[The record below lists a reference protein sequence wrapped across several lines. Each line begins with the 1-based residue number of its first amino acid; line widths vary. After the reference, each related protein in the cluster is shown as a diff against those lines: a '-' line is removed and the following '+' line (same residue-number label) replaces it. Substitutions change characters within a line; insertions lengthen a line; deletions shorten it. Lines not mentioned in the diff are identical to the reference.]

1 MAARVDPQDLADLQ
15 ASRRSAGGGAHPA
28 VVPFGY
34 AGWWAWR
41 SPADDIARAAPDSYL
56 SDGPG
61 AARYA
66 VPGCDDASV
75 LRDTVLLVEDDHAL
89 RDVVARALREDGLT
103 VVTASDGRS
112 ALASATA
119 ELAAIVLD
127 IGLPDADG
135 RDVCLAL
142 RARGTTAPVLFLT
155 ARSAVVD
162 LLSGFAAGGD
172 DYLTKPFHVAELLAR
187 VRALLRRAAPDRA
200 AVDGGLVLDP
210 AAHAIRCGQLEIA
223 LSPTEFRLLAVL
235 LGRPDVVVRR
245 RELLRAGWP
254 DGAIVSENTLDQY
267 LARVRRKLGAV
278 GTTTRV
284 ETVRGVGYRAVG
296 DPA

>member
-1 MAARVDPQDLADLQ
+1 MTGQRVL
-15 ASRRSAGGGAHPA
+15 
-28 VVPFGY
+28 
-34 AGWWAWR
+34 
-41 SPADDIARAAPDSYL
+41 I
-56 SDGPG
+56 
-61 AARYA
+61 
-66 VPGCDDASV
+66 
-75 LRDTVLLVEDDHAL
+75 VEDDLEL
-89 RDVVARALREDGLT
+89 RGTLKRGLKEEGFDAETVGSGSEVFARLGENPPDAF
-103 VVTASDGRS
+103 
-112 ALASATA
+112 
-119 ELAAIVLD
+119 IVD

-142 RARGTTAPVLFLT
+142 RARGVTAPVLFLT

-200 AVDGGLVLDP
+200 AVDGDLVLDP

-296 DPA
+296 DPG

>member
-1 MAARVDPQDLADLQ
+1 M
-15 ASRRSAGGGAHPA
+15 PA
-28 VVPFGY
+28 
-34 AGWWAWR
+34 
-41 SPADDIARAAPDSYL
+41 
-56 SDGPG
+56 
-61 AARYA
+61 
-66 VPGCDDASV
+66 CDDALV
-75 LRDTVLLVEDDHAL
+75 LRDTVLLVEDDHVL

-112 ALASATA
+112 ALASVSD
-119 ELAAIVLD
+119 ELAVIVLD

-172 DYLTKPFHVAELLAR
+172 DYLSKPFHVAELLAR
-187 VRALLRRAAPDRA
+187 VRALMRRTAPERA
-200 AVDGGLVLDP
+200 AVDGLLVLDP
-210 AAHAIRCGQLEIA
+210 AAHAVRCGQLEVA
-223 LSPTEFRLLAVL
+223 LSPTEFRLLALL

-267 LARVRRKLGAV
+267 LARVRRKLAAID
-278 GTTTRV
+278 TTTRV

-296 DPA
+296 APG